1 MINFNYMKRI
11 LYLYIIT
18 LLLLSLASCVS
29 SQNIENIQD
38 DVIDPINVSIVASNI
53 GSDNRTVYKII
64 QNESRGYNI
73 DAYLTVPEEVLHPY
87 IIVSPYKT
95 NRITSY
101 DQKNEAI
108 FAKATSSNYSWQG
121 NIFKETKAIGLY
133 LVIPEIRDDIRHL
146 ALDPEILIIRDKFSH
161 IERQAARILM
171 DAIIFSKEN
180 LHLEIK
186 DKVDMIGYSGEA
198 NFVTRFSLFYPEL
211 MHSACAGGGSWAPAL
226 PVSRLY
232 GEILNYPL
240 GIADFKRYSGKPF
253 NLEEWRK
260 INFYIDMGNLDGRG
274 SYYYGRIKELNKFKN
289 IKLTNKHFKE
299 IWEDFC
305 DFYIKST
312 TRAQMVTYQLEGHQ
326 PLYKDYVAFL
336 IANIGEEFVPLNK
349 FSSKA
354 SYKTASGISM

>member
-1 MINFNYMKRI
+1 MIDFNYMKRI
-11 LYLYIIT
+11 PYLYIIT

-38 DVIDPINVSIVASNI
+38 DVINPINVSIVASNI

-95 NRITSY
+95 NKISPY
-101 DQKNEAI
+101 KEKDEAI
-108 FAKATSSNYSWQG
+108 YKKAINYSGSWQS
-121 NIFKETKAIGLY
+121 NVFNETKAIGLY
-133 LVIPEIRDDIRHL
+133 LVIPETRNDIRHL
-146 ALDPEILIIRDKFSH
+146 ALDPEILIIRDKFTH
-161 IERQAARILM
+161 IERQVAAILT
-171 DAIIFSKEN
+171 DTIKYVKEN
-180 LHLEIK
+180 LNLEIK
-186 DKVDMIGYSGEA
+186 DRVDMIGYSGEA

-240 GIADFKRYSGKPF
+240 GISNFKRYSGKTF
-253 NLEEWRK
+253 NLEKWK
-260 INFYIDMGNLDGRG
+260 NINFYIDMGNLDGRG

-289 IKLTNKHFKE
+289 IKLTNNHFKE

-305 DFYIKST
+305 DVYIKST
-312 TRAQMVTYQLEGHQ
+312 TRAQMVTYQTEGHH
-326 PLYKDYVAFL
+326 PMYKDYVAFL

-349 FSSKA
+349 FSSKV
-354 SYKTASGISM
+354 SYKTALGISM

>member
-1 MINFNYMKRI
+1 MKLKFYYSCII
-11 LYLYIIT
+11 LIIFS
-18 LLLLSLASCVS
+18 LLSCVS
-29 SQNIENIQD
+29 SQILENITEETKSPI
-38 DVIDPINVSIVASNI
+38 DVLLVAKNI
-53 GSDNRTVYKII
+53 GIDNRSVYKIQ
-64 QNESRGYNI
+64 QNSSRGYNI
-73 DAYLTVPEEVLHPY
+73 DAYLTVPEEVVHPY

-133 LVIPEIRDDIRHL
+133 LVIPETRNDIRHL
-146 ALDPEILIIRDKFSH
+146 ALDPEILIIRDKFTH
-161 IERQAARILM
+161 IERQVAAILT
-171 DAIIFSKEN
+171 DTIKYVKEN
-180 LHLEIK
+180 LNLEIK
-186 DKVDMIGYSGEA
+186 DRVDMIGYSGEA
-198 NFVTRFSLFYPEL
+198 DFVTRFSLFYPEL

-232 GEILNYPL
+232 GEKLNYPL
-240 GIADFKRYSGKPF
+240 GIADFERYSGKPF

-260 INFYIDMGNLDGRG
+260 INFYIDMGNLDARG
-274 SYYYGRIKELNKFKN
+274 SYYHGRINELNKFKN

-305 DFYIKST
+305 DVYIKST
-312 TRAQMVTYQLEGHQ
+312 TRAQMVTYQLEGHRVF
-326 PLYKDYVAFL
+326 YKDYVAFL